1 MAAALAPH
9 RALAVVFFILQCFST
24 VPAQEAPSSASE
36 APADS
41 SQVADFVAA
50 AAAAAQEASTAAEVV
65 DSWEA
70 SPFELSALLLELE
83 MALGKQLRTDVEARI
98 APIEAHLEP
107 KFTAL
112 GKNEHGNLGHPAVRY
127 MLHRYFVQQRGWVV
141 KGLDTG
147 GQAWNISSPVELLR
161 GEVPDSAVDIFA
173 RRLEGRGFGLRD
185 AAAFAAT
192 LESLVQSE
200 TEATMRSIYTLLNMS
215 QTATVNASDVDKALD
230 TYMAALIMQ
239 VNLRDL
245 SAKLDRKR
253 LQQEQIDQYL
263 ESLRAELGHV
273 WPAWTKTK
281 GFLRDLRVKA
291 TPTQAPGAAPVADE
305 KFSFATVLTIMAQ
318 VLERWGRW
326 RFFEC
331 KDIKS
336 KLLDIED
343 KHSGCVRLA
352 DFYRSNTE
360 KGVWQFAESRAYLRE
375 QGILDESDPQDPH
388 LIVPNY
394 LNAQGNCL
402 ATSRYYSVCCLNE
415 CEDLLDNIEHSI
427 EAPEATPER
436 IVEVVSESLKKHPA
450 AFMGVLGFESMQL
463 LRTIADMHGGVVPLH
478 GRLFAQWMHRVYPRE
493 CPYPHA
499 AGAYKQLS
507 LWDYEASRM
516 RAGESYGTGT
526 ITRAE
531 ALDTVKNLTSQQNT
545 TMAGATGATCAP
557 WKLQEE
563 LVVPQWKRPK
573 TMAELEEDADLW
585 SALGCL
591 SLLTA
596 SVAAGIILW
605 RTVRDTSRVVRARG
619 QPLKPP
625 QRYPVQPQAVPPPV

>member
-1 MAAALAPH
+1 MAAAL
-9 RALAVVFFILQCFST
+9 RCALAIYSIFQLVS
-24 VPAQEAPSSASE
+24 PAAAQDAGAS
-36 APADS
+36 DGS
-41 SQVADFVAA
+41 SQAVDFVAA
-50 AAAAAQEASTAAEVV
+50 AAAAAAEAVAPSAAAATVV

-83 MALGKQLRTDVEARI
+83 MALGKKLRNYVEAHI
-98 APIEAHLEP
+98 APIEAQLEP

-112 GKNEHGNLGHPAVRY
+112 GKNEYGNLGQPAVRY

-141 KGLDTG
+141 KGLDTA

-161 GEVPDSAVDIFA
+161 GEVPDSAVEIFA

-185 AAAFAAT
+185 AAAFAAV
-192 LESLVQSE
+192 LESLAQSE
-200 TEATMRSIYTLLNMS
+200 TEVTMRSIYSLHNMS
-215 QTATVNASDVDKALD
+215 LFEPVDASDVDKALD

-239 VNLRDL
+239 VNVTAL
-245 SAKLDRKR
+245 SLKSKR
-253 LQQEQIDQYL
+253 MRYDPDQVSEYLQ
-263 ESLRAELGHV
+263 SLRNNLVRV

-281 GFLRDLRVKA
+281 GFLRELRQQA
-291 TPTQAPGAAPVADE
+291 TPTEAPDAAPAVGQ

-331 KDIKS
+331 KDIKG

-352 DFYRSNTE
+352 DFYRSNAE
-360 KGVWQFAESRAYLRE
+360 KGVWQFAETREYLRE

-427 EAPEATPER
+427 QAPEATPER
-436 IVEVVSESLKKHPA
+436 IVEVVSESLNKHPG

-463 LRTIADMHGGVVPLH
+463 LRTIADMHDGLIPLH

-499 AGAYKQLS
+499 AGAYKQLT
-507 LWDYEASRM
+507 LWDYEALQR
-516 RAGESYGTGT
+516 RRGESNGFASVTHE
-526 ITRAE
+526 E
-531 ALDTVKNLTSQQNT
+531 ALLVVQNLSSQQNT

-563 LVVPQWKRPK
+563 LVVPKWSRPK
-573 TMAELEEDADLW
+573 TLAELEDDANLW
-585 SALGCL
+585 GALGCL

-605 RTVRDTSRVVRARG
+605 RTVRETSRAVRARG

-625 QRYPVQPQAVPPPV
+625 QRYPVKPQVVPSPV